1 LNLSRLNEG
10 ANMPA
15 RKTTLIF
22 TLAVM
27 VAGGVNACYQAKS
40 PDQVAQDTAAAE
52 SKADAVTGK
61 AEQRAADKIDSA
73 QAVVSDEKAA
83 AAHTRAIEIE
93 KIADT
98 RAEGN
103 HKVALAQCE
112 SLAGEPQKAC
122 REQADTAFTTAEDE
136 ARQVRAETD
145 PKP

>member
-1 LNLSRLNEG
+1 
-10 ANMPA
+10 MPA
-15 RKTTLIF
+15 NKTMIF

-27 VAGGVNACYQAKS
+27 VAGGMNACYQAKS
-40 PDQVAQDTAAAE
+40 PDQVAQDTASAE
-52 SKADAVTGK
+52 SAATSVTGK

-73 QAVVSDEKAA
+73 QAVVGDEQVA
-83 AAHTRAIEIE
+83 AAHTRAVELE
-93 KIADT
+93 KIADA

-122 REQADTAFTTAEDE
+122 REQADTAFTTAQDE

>member
-1 LNLSRLNEG
+1 MA
-10 ANMPA
+10 AN
-15 RKTTLIF
+15 KTTFIF

-27 VAGGVNACYQAKS
+27 VAGGMNACYQAKS

-52 SKADAVTGK
+52 SQATSVTGK
-61 AEQRAADKIDSA
+61 AEQRAAEKIDSA
-73 QAVVSDEKAA
+73 QTVVSDEQAA
-83 AAHTRAIEIE
+83 AAHTRAIELE

-103 HKVALAQCE
+103 HQVALAQCE

-122 REQADTAFTTAEDE
+122 REQADTAFTTAQDE